1 MIDLTGKKYGRLTV
15 ISFERLEKHKT
26 YWKCACDCGLSVV
39 ATGNNLRSGNTKSCG
54 CLRREKAKERGIRNK
69 THGESHD
76 HRTRLYTIWCGMLQR
91 CGNPNRDA
99 FNLYGGKRITVCEEW
114 SEDYSAFRSWAYE
127 NGYRDQEKGISHR
140 EALSIDRID
149 PSKGYCPENCQWIT
163 RSENTARA
171 NKNHKS
177 RKLIRGEGSQE
188 CGSAATHSGKP
199 RPGMNHHEAEAPTT
213 GEKIC

>member
-1 MIDLTGKKYGRLTV
+1 MIDLTGKKFGRLTV

-54 CLRREKAKERGIRNK
+54 CLRKETARKQGELNVV
-69 THGESHD
+69 HGESHRK
-76 HRTRLYTIWCGMLQR
+76 RTRLYTIWCGMRQR
-91 CGNPNRDA
+91 CENQNRDA
-99 FNLYGGKRITVCEEW
+99 FRLYGGKGVTVCEEW
-114 SEDYSAFRSWAYE
+114 NDYESFRSWAYS
-127 NGYRDQEKGISHR
+127 NGFKDQPNGTPHKK
-140 EALSIDRID
+140 ALSIDRID
-149 PSKGYCPENCQWIT
+149 PSKGYSPENCQWIT

-188 CGSAATHSGKP
+188 CGPAATHSGKP
-199 RPGMNHHEAEAPTT
+199 RPGMNHHEAEAPVT